1 MSLTEYVVNVCPVC
15 ASSVVGFVL
24 EKTSQQPERKETK
37 CVFCHKKRYCDVY
50 RLKAEKE
57 E

>member
-1 MSLTEYVVNVCPVC
+1 MSQTEYVVNVCPVC

-24 EKTSQQPERKETK
+24 EKTSLQPERKETK